1 MRFVDQTGAS
11 SNQIVWV
18 SMRETTAEAW
28 STPVNLGAPINSPFN
43 DIPGIRV
50 VRPKG
55 SLFSRPIDPVGSTHS
70 TCTQASG
77 RAFTTLT
84 SELAPGASTTTID
97 GC

>member
-43 DIPGIRV
+43 DIQAFVSSDRKALFFASDRPGGFDAFDLYAS
-50 VRPKG
+50 VR
-55 SLFSRPIDPVGSTHS
+55 SSIHDP
-70 TCTQASG
+70 
-77 RAFTTLT
+77 
-84 SELAPGASTTTID
+84 D
-97 GC
+97 